1 MAARRVRKVPPP
13 SRLAEDGENFG
24 TLPLSGTT
32 PAEPTGGLG
41 PPNVMWPEA
50 GSGFEPIASTPAGVS
65 TSFWNALQWASRSR
79 RRRHSTRVAL
89 YLFVVVIAAVALFG
103 ALLQVVH

>member
-1 MAARRVRKVPPP
+1 MAARRVRKVPAP
-13 SRLAEDGENFG
+13 RITEDGQNFG

-50 GSGFEPIASTPAGVS
+50 GSGFEPIASTPAGIS
-65 TSFWNALQWASRSR
+65 TSFWNALQWSSRSR
-79 RRRHSTRVAL
+79 RRRHGTRVAL
-89 YLFVVVIAAVALFG
+89 YLFVVVIAAVALLG